1 MVDRKSFLVGR
12 FDIDHQVGWV
22 RCDRVGVRFLGF
34 AQIARARRLF
44 WISEPH
50 LVANHLALIAAG
62 EKWKTFTVGGTFEG
76 KEAIPVN
83 AGIARE
89 NFIQLFAS
97 HTLDR
102 ISPKAFDRAEDAHRL
117 TIYEAI
123 AINESARTGIQIRL
137 DEIWTCMNVDLPK
150 DAIARVNKLV

>member
-1 MVDRKSFLVGR
+1 MVDRKSFLVRR
-12 FDIDHQVGWV
+12 FDIDHQLGWL
-22 RCDRVGVRFLGF
+22 RCDRVRVPFLGF
-34 AQIARARRLF
+34 AQIARACRLF

-50 LVANHLALIAAG
+50 LIANHLALVPAG
-62 EKWKTFTVGGTFEG
+62 EKGKTLTVGRAFEG

-83 AGIARE
+83 ASIACE

-102 ISPKAFDRAEDAHRL
+102 IAPKAFDRADNAHGL

-123 AINESARTGIQIRL
+123 AINESARTGISDDYRFV
-137 DEIWTCMNVDLPK
+137 WTKFGL
-150 DAIARVNKLV
+150 A